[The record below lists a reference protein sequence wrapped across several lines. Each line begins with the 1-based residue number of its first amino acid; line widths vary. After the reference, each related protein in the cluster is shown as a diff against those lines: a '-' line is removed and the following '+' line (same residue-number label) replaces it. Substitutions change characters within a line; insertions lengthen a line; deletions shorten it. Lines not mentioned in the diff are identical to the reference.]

1 MNAPALM
8 TGNERKTIV
17 STATFQLPETPV
29 LHKQIPESAFA
40 VEADELQA
48 FERATA
54 KELRG
59 SPLYQVDVVR
69 TTFTRDGLDCT
80 GYLLPRTTDDS
91 AYLSG
96 WFAGRRSVRAMV
108 DR

>member
-1 MNAPALM
+1 M
-8 TGNERKTIV
+8 